1 MNKFKV
7 GDTVKVNECSDLN
20 KYDGENGI
28 IVLSDNSSLPHLV
41 EFKVG
46 RWWFDDDELEL
57 VEESCACGE
66 NCECK
71 SPIGE
76 EGRPTM
82 DYELEYYRI
91 VRELEDVKLVN
102 EILLNYIREIQ

>member
-1 MNKFKV
+1 MSKFKV
-7 GDTVKVNECSDLN
+7 GDKVRFVGNIGLSMFE
-20 KYDGENGI
+20 GENGI
-28 IVLSDNSSLPHLV
+28 IVKYRHPAVQYLVDFEEGNEWCLEAELKLV
-41 EFKVG
+41 E
-46 RWWFDDDELEL
+46 
-57 VEESCACGE
+57 E